1 MFTLYCSLLSVQK
14 QYVQNNVHA
23 LIKKYFNAKNCWPLS
38 EPSASHNLFG
48 GGFKT
53 MWELTKIKTDMK
65 WAKNGSD
72 MLAQHRVAANLQFVK
87 NVISAKHSINN
98 GKSHHIQE

>member
-1 MFTLYCSLLSVQK
+1 
-14 QYVQNNVHA
+14 
-23 LIKKYFNAKNCWPLS
+23 
-38 EPSASHNLFG
+38 
-48 GGFKT
+48 